1 MRRFLAIAMLTAS
14 LLTVGLA
21 EAAAPMVRIQAP
33 GFYRVMVGGLEVTA
47 LNDGVVPFRTH
58 DVLPTATDRQISDFL
73 RDNGLKEPVGMS
85 YNAFLINTGAKLI
98 LVDTGSGG
106 KLDDDPV
113 FHGTGRLMAN
123 LRAAGYRP
131 EQVDE
136 IYITHRGQDHLG
148 GLSIAGAAAF
158 RNAVVRA
165 PRAEFEVV
173 VDPAK
178 AQALIARS
186 HDPAWVK
193 AWISFARHA
202 FAPYIAS
209 CRLQLFDGDATF
221 PSGVRALAT
230 PGHTPGHTSYIIES
244 RGERLI
250 LLGDLVL
257 SPMQFARPD
266 LGSSFDSRPTV
277 AAAQRANILRAA
289 SIAHAWVAGGHLP
302 FPGIG
307 HVLSEAGGFRFLA
320 PNYESPAAA
329 D

>member
-58 DVLPTATDRQISDFL
+58 DVLPTATERQISDFL
-73 RDNGLKEPVGMS
+73 RDNGLNEPVGMS

-106 KLDDDPV
+106 KLD
-113 FHGTGRLMAN
+113 
-123 LRAAGYRP
+123 RP

-193 AWISFARHA
+193 AWISFARDA

-209 CRLQLFDGDATF
+209 GRLHLFDGDATF